1 MANPSGMRVSTKER
15 GSPAS
20 ASGGKASR
28 WNPRGGSAR
37 TRRDRMSR
45 SAAGVVIAEAGRVVT
60 RARRE
65 EVGRSDSRAN
75 DAGAG
80 SRAGGDTS
88 DSARATEEPGGSR
101 GPGSPDVGRGGAP
114 KSVAASPTPAIGP
127 SLVARATD
135 TATGTTPDES
145 ANRHHVAGPRSPDDA
160 RCAPPVPRRGLS
172 GSPRGSRKIHRAAFL
187 ASSNTTRLSRACVRR
202 LVRVTLCARKSQ
214 APRLLQ
220 QTGCCCVLVM
230 VGRVRRYSE
239 KS

>member
-1 MANPSGMRVSTKER
+1 
-15 GSPAS
+15 
-20 ASGGKASR
+20 
-28 WNPRGGSAR
+28 
-37 TRRDRMSR
+37 MSR

-101 GPGSPDVGRGGAP
+101 GPGSPMSDGKREIRRGIPDA
-114 KSVAASPTPAIGP
+114 SHRLVA
-127 SLVARATD
+127 VARATD
-135 TATGTTPDES
+135 TATDTTPDES

>member
-1 MANPSGMRVSTKER
+1 MANPSGMGVSTKER
-15 GSPAS
+15 EVRRAPQ
-20 ASGGKASR
+20 GGR
-28 WNPRGGSAR
+28 RPDGTRGGVRA
-37 TRRDRMSR
+37 D
-45 SAAGVVIAEAGRVVT
+45 AGRDVSECRGGGDRGGGGVVT

-65 EVGRSDSRAN
+65 EVGRSDSRGN

-88 DSARATEEPGGSR
+88 DSARATEEPGVARTRISR
-101 GPGSPDVGRGGAP
+101 CRTRRGAEIRRGIPDA
-114 KSVAASPTPAIGP
+114 AIGP

-135 TATGTTPDES
+135 TATDTTPDES

-160 RCAPPVPRRGLS
+160 RCAPPVPAPWSLRLAARLTQDPSRRV
-172 GSPRGSRKIHRAAFL
+172 P
-187 ASSNTTRLSRACVRR
+187 R
-202 LVRVTLCARKSQ
+202 LVQHHSSLARVRSAPSARH
-214 APRLLQ
+214 ALRAEVAGTAFDT